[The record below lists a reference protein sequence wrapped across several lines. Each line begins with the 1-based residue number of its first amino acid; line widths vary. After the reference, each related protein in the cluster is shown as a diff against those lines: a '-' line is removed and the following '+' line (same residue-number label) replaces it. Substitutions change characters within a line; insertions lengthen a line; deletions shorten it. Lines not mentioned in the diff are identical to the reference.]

1 MIFKYIQNMSKNVI
15 ITLGEAMKKIF
26 NIVFVTMLFLLS
38 LVPPV
43 FASEVR
49 YGYVSSTVGNGIS
62 VRKGPGTS
70 YDKLSDGLGE
80 GEQVKILSE
89 HKPDDNTTSDCSL
102 WYKIEFNEVA
112 DGIGYACADLI
123 KIIEIQTDEEFEESL
138 EAFPESYHDYLRLL
152 HTIYPNAIFKA
163 YDTRLD
169 FNTVVKN
176 EATLGKSLI
185 WDSNSSRDG
194 LKNMDSYDY
203 VTNTFANNY
212 PGGGENWYAA
222 SEATIA
228 YYVDPRN
235 FLTESRVFMFE
246 ILSYSSMTHTEG
258 GVDAILAGSFMARE
272 KVDGGDKSFAQVI
285 MEAGKTYNI
294 SPYYLASRILQE
306 TGYTRSSLVKGD
318 YDGVYDQF
326 DGYYNFFN
334 YGAGGTDVVYNGLNY
349 AYNKGWNSEEKA
361 IFGGTSLIGTSYINV
376 GQDTGYFQKWDVVCS
391 KDDVNDCSFYSH
403 QYMQNIEAPYSEA
416 NSTYKAYKEIFGDNL
431 YNLPFIFTVP
441 IYNNMPD
448 QTILPS
454 EDNPIN
460 YLKSLTVNG
469 QSVAN
474 FNSLKTDYSI
484 RLLETTKSI
493 KVDATKIESRS
504 SIKGTG
510 TIAITEDG
518 QVIPITV
525 TAQNGDELIY
535 NITVDLIT
543 IDENDMTLDDT
554 ISSIKSGNFHDN
566 YVMGLTNVETIINAV
581 TDANELAEVR
591 IYNLDNEE
599 VTSGSVGT
607 GYKVTITVLEES
619 KTFEVVIYGD
629 TNGDSEIDILDLL
642 RVQKH
647 ILKASTLTGAQA
659 QAGDVSKDETID
671 ILDLLRVQK
680 HILGVSDIIQ

>member
-1 MIFKYIQNMSKNVI
+1 
-15 ITLGEAMKKIF
+15 
-26 NIVFVTMLFLLS
+26 
-38 LVPPV
+38 
-43 FASEVR
+43 
-49 YGYVSSTVGNGIS
+49 
-62 VRKGPGTS
+62 
-70 YDKLSDGLGE
+70 
-80 GEQVKILSE
+80 
-89 HKPDDNTTSDCSL
+89 
-102 WYKIEFNEVA
+102 
-112 DGIGYACADLI
+112 
-123 KIIEIQTDEEFEESL
+123 
-138 EAFPESYHDYLRLL
+138 
-152 HTIYPNAIFKA
+152 
-163 YDTRLD
+163 
-169 FNTVVKN
+169 
-176 EATLGKSLI
+176 
-185 WDSNSSRDG
+185 
-194 LKNMDSYDY
+194 
-203 VTNTFANNY
+203 
-212 PGGGENWYAA
+212 
-222 SEATIA
+222 
-228 YYVDPRN
+228 
-235 FLTESRVFMFE
+235 
-246 ILSYSSMTHTEG
+246 
-258 GVDAILAGSFMARE
+258 
-272 KVDGGDKSFAQVI
+272 
-285 MEAGKTYNI
+285 
-294 SPYYLASRILQE
+294 
-306 TGYTRSSLVKGD
+306 
-318 YDGVYDQF
+318 
-326 DGYYNFFN
+326 
-334 YGAGGTDVVYNGLNY
+334 
-349 AYNKGWNSEEKA
+349 
-361 IFGGTSLIGTSYINV
+361 
-376 GQDTGYFQKWDVVCS
+376 
-391 KDDVNDCSFYSH
+391 
-403 QYMQNIEAPYSEA
+403 MQNIEAPYSEA

-493 KVDATKIESRS
+493 KVDATKIESSS

-554 ISSIKSGNFHDN
+554 ISSIKSGIFQDN

-581 TDANELAEVR
+581 IDVNELAEVKV
-591 IYNLDNEE
+591 YNLDNEE

-671 ILDLLRVQK
+671 ILDLLKVQK

>member
-1 MIFKYIQNMSKNVI
+1 
-15 ITLGEAMKKIF
+15 
-26 NIVFVTMLFLLS
+26 
-38 LVPPV
+38 
-43 FASEVR
+43 
-49 YGYVSSTVGNGIS
+49 
-62 VRKGPGTS
+62 
-70 YDKLSDGLGE
+70 
-80 GEQVKILSE
+80 
-89 HKPDDNTTSDCSL
+89 
-102 WYKIEFNEVA
+102 
-112 DGIGYACADLI
+112 
-123 KIIEIQTDEEFEESL
+123 
-138 EAFPESYHDYLRLL
+138 
-152 HTIYPNAIFKA
+152 
-163 YDTRLD
+163 
-169 FNTVVKN
+169 
-176 EATLGKSLI
+176 
-185 WDSNSSRDG
+185 
-194 LKNMDSYDY
+194 
-203 VTNTFANNY
+203 
-212 PGGGENWYAA
+212 
-222 SEATIA
+222 
-228 YYVDPRN
+228 
-235 FLTESRVFMFE
+235 
-246 ILSYSSMTHTEG
+246 
-258 GVDAILAGSFMARE
+258 
-272 KVDGGDKSFAQVI
+272 
-285 MEAGKTYNI
+285 
-294 SPYYLASRILQE
+294 
-306 TGYTRSSLVKGD
+306 
-318 YDGVYDQF
+318 
-326 DGYYNFFN
+326 
-334 YGAGGTDVVYNGLNY
+334 
-349 AYNKGWNSEEKA
+349 
-361 IFGGTSLIGTSYINV
+361 
-376 GQDTGYFQKWDVVCS
+376 
-391 KDDVNDCSFYSH
+391 
-403 QYMQNIEAPYSEA
+403 
-416 NSTYKAYKEIFGDNL
+416 
-431 YNLPFIFTVP
+431 
-441 IYNNMPD
+441 MPD

-493 KVDATKIESRS
+493 KVDATKIESSS

-554 ISSIKSGNFHDN
+554 ISSIKSGIFQDN

-581 TDANELAEVR
+581 IDVNELAEVKV
-591 IYNLDNEE
+591 YNLDNEE

-671 ILDLLRVQK
+671 ILDLLKVQK